1 MFCTRWVSRVQAI
14 SGICIMYLNQS
25 IATRAVW
32 SRRFQLNPFA
42 MAFAMAFGP
51 LPAAFADQG
60 AERSLGVVVITGGS
74 DSLTQSSIESA
85 KDNVKTIP
93 GGASIVDLNQ
103 VREARQST
111 WSDSLG
117 LAPGVF
123 IQDRFGSEEARIS
136 IRGSALSRTFHSFG
150 IKVMQDGVPIN
161 YADGF
166 FDMQTVD
173 PNASRYVEVL
183 RGPNATTYGATTLG
197 GAINFVAPTGYTSA
211 GSTVR
216 AEVGSFG
223 YNKVFGSTAG
233 VGKADAASGNVWD
246 YYVAGSQTK
255 QDGFRD
261 HAEMENQKTLGNFG
275 VKVSK
280 DIESR
285 FYLAAV
291 RSRTQLP
298 GYLTKA
304 ELENDPS
311 IASSQKVGS
320 VYPFRE
326 DANRRRDVDAQRVA
340 NKTTVRDGN
349 TIYEFAAYAM
359 NYSLWHPIDSI
370 IEQNAKS
377 MGGHIKATRL
387 LGQHRISVAYL
398 PSVGS
403 TKGTSKPSNNQGAAT
418 GPATSNYDQQ
428 SKNDSFF
435 IEDKYKTSDRT
446 TWIGALQYDRAN
458 RKVVDALLGS
468 NNYDY
473 SFNQWSPRLGV
484 IHDFTPSNQVFASL
498 SRNFEAPIFGTAGNS
513 TTAFKPQT
521 GTTFEVGTRGEAA
534 HDKHQYGWD
543 ATYYRASLRN
553 EFLTSCSNA
562 ACTTSTTTNVPRTL
576 HQGIELGLSHLY
588 DKKVD
593 ARIALLYSDFKF
605 VDNAS
610 VGNNALPGFP
620 PVIVRGEV
628 LYRFGEQINGK
639 PGTYMGPKLE
649 WVPSKAP
656 MDYANTV
663 YNDSYAILGFK
674 AGQAIDKK
682 WSWFLDAR
690 NLTDKKYA
698 ATTNISANYTALA
711 TAGDGR
717 RYYPGDGR
725 AIYFGIEAK
734 ID

>member
-1 MFCTRWVSRVQAI
+1 MQQNSYMYCGQVLAI
-14 SGICIMYLNQS
+14 SLATALTGAALAQS
-25 IATRAVW
+25 DAKGFDT
-32 SRRFQLNPFA
+32 
-42 MAFAMAFGP
+42 
-51 LPAAFADQG
+51 
-60 AERSLGVVVITGGS
+60 VVITARPN
-74 DSLTQSSIESA
+74 SLTQGSLESA

-103 VREARQST
+103 VREGRQST

-136 IRGSALSRTFHSFG
+136 IRGSALNRTFHSYG
-150 IKVMQDGVPIN
+150 LKVMQDGVPIN

-211 GSTVR
+211 GSVVR
-216 AEVGSFG
+216 AEMGSFG
-223 YNKVFGSTAG
+223 YNKVFGSNAG
-233 VGKADAASGNVWD
+233 VGKVDATTGNVWD

-255 QDGFRD
+255 QEGFRD
-261 HAEMENQKTLGNFG
+261 HADMENQKILGNFG

-304 ELENDPS
+304 ELEKDPS
-311 IASSQKVGS
+311 IAASNVSTATAPSSVAG
-320 VYPFRE
+320 VYPYRV
-326 DANRRRDVDAQRVA
+326 DANRRRDVDTQRVA

-349 TIYEFAAYAM
+349 TIYEIAAYAM
-359 NYSLWHPIDSI
+359 HYSLWHPIDSI
-370 IEQNAKS
+370 IEQNAQS
-377 MGGHIKATRL
+377 IGGHFKATRL
-387 LGQHRISVAYL
+387 LDQHQISVAYL
-398 PSVGS
+398 PSVGT
-403 TKGTSKPSNNQGAAT
+403 TKGTAKNTNNQGV
-418 GPATSNYDQQ
+418 ATSGPTSDYNQQ
-428 SKNDSFF
+428 SKNNSFF
-435 IEDKYKTSDRT
+435 IEDKYKSSERT
-446 TWIGALQYDRAN
+446 TWIAALQYDRAN
-458 RKVVDALLGS
+458 RKVVDVGTSAS
-468 NNYDY
+468 AIANNYDY
-473 SFNQWSPRLGV
+473 TYSQWSPRVGV
-484 IHDFTPSNQVFASL
+484 THDLTPSKQVFASL
-498 SRNFEAPIFGTAGNS
+498 SRNFEAPMFGTAGNA

-521 GTTFEVGTRGEAA
+521 GTTFEVGTRGEEKYGD
-534 HDKHQYGWD
+534 HHYGWD
-543 ATYYRASLRN
+543 ATYYRANLRN

-562 ACTTSTTTNVPRTL
+562 SCTTSTTTNVPKTL
-576 HQGIELGLSHLY
+576 HQGLELGLSHLY

-593 ARIALLYSDFKF
+593 TRLALLYSDFSF
-605 VDNAS
+605 VDHAA
-610 VGNNALPGFP
+610 VGHNALPGFP

-628 LYRFGEQINGK
+628 LYRFGAQINGK
-639 PGTYMGPKLE
+639 PSTYVGPKFE
-649 WVPSKAP
+649 WVPNKAP

-663 YNDSYAILGFK
+663 YNDSYALLGFK

-698 ATTNISANYTALA
+698 ATTNISANYTAVP
-711 TAGDGR
+711 GDGR

-725 AIYFGIEAK
+725 SAYIGVEAK
-734 ID
+734 FD

>member
-1 MFCTRWVSRVQAI
+1 
-14 SGICIMYLNQS
+14 
-25 IATRAVW
+25 
-32 SRRFQLNPFA
+32 
-42 MAFAMAFGP
+42 
-51 LPAAFADQG
+51 
-60 AERSLGVVVITGGS
+60 
-74 DSLTQSSIESA
+74 
-85 KDNVKTIP
+85 
-93 GGASIVDLNQ
+93 
-103 VREARQST
+103 
-111 WSDSLG
+111 
-117 LAPGVF
+117 
-123 IQDRFGSEEARIS
+123 
-136 IRGSALSRTFHSFG
+136 
-150 IKVMQDGVPIN
+150 
-161 YADGF
+161 
-166 FDMQTVD
+166 
-173 PNASRYVEVL
+173 
-183 RGPNATTYGATTLG
+183 
-197 GAINFVAPTGYTSA
+197 
-211 GSTVR
+211 
-216 AEVGSFG
+216 
-223 YNKVFGSTAG
+223 
-233 VGKADAASGNVWD
+233 VWD

-387 LGQHRISVAYL
+387 LGQHQISVAYL

-484 IHDFTPSNQVFASL
+484 IHDFTPSNFY
-498 SRNFEAPIFGTAGNS
+498 RN
-513 TTAFKPQT
+513 
-521 GTTFEVGTRGEAA
+521 
-534 HDKHQYGWD
+534 Y
-543 ATYYRASLRN
+543 
-553 EFLTSCSNA
+553 
-562 ACTTSTTTNVPRTL
+562 
-576 HQGIELGLSHLY
+576 
-588 DKKVD
+588 
-593 ARIALLYSDFKF
+593 
-605 VDNAS
+605 
-610 VGNNALPGFP
+610 
-620 PVIVRGEV
+620 
-628 LYRFGEQINGK
+628 
-639 PGTYMGPKLE
+639 
-649 WVPSKAP
+649 
-656 MDYANTV
+656 
-663 YNDSYAILGFK
+663 
-674 AGQAIDKK
+674 
-682 WSWFLDAR
+682 
-690 NLTDKKYA
+690 
-698 ATTNISANYTALA
+698 
-711 TAGDGR
+711 
-717 RYYPGDGR
+717 
-725 AIYFGIEAK
+725 
-734 ID
+734 

>member
-1 MFCTRWVSRVQAI
+1 MKHTHFSLSPLALSLALVI
-14 SGICIMYLNQS
+14 STG
-25 IATRAVW
+25 
-32 SRRFQLNPFA
+32 A
-42 MAFAMAFGP
+42 MAQTNQ
-51 LPAAFADQG
+51 DN
-60 AERSLGVVVITGGS
+60 SLNTVVITGKA
-74 DSLTQSSIESA
+74 DSLTQSSIETA
-85 KDNVKTIP
+85 KDSVKAIP

-103 VREARQST
+103 VREGRQST

-136 IRGSALSRTFHSFG
+136 IRGSALSRTYHSFG
-150 IKVMQDGVPIN
+150 TKVMQDGVPIN

-197 GAINFVAPTGYTSA
+197 GAINFVAPTGYS
-211 GSTVR
+211 SPVSLVR

-233 VGKADAASGNVWD
+233 VGKANATSGNVWD

-261 HAEMENQKTLGNFG
+261 HADMENQKVLGNVG

-285 FYLAAV
+285 FYVAAV

-298 GYLTKA
+298 GYLTKD
-304 ELENDPS
+304 ELEKDPS
-311 IASSQKVGS
+311 IASSQKVGAI
-320 VYPFRE
+320 YPYRE

-349 TIYEFAAYAM
+349 TIYEFAAYSM

-377 MGGHIKATRL
+377 MGGHLKATRL
-387 LGQHRISVAYL
+387 LDQHQISVAYL

-403 TKGTSKPSNNQGAAT
+403 TKGTAKPTNNQGLAT

-435 IEDKYKTSDRT
+435 IEDKFKFSERT
-446 TWIGALQYDRAN
+446 TWIAALQYDRAN
-458 RKVVDALLGS
+458 RKVIDALLAS

-473 SFNQWSPRLGV
+473 AFNQWSPRVGV
-484 IHDFTPSNQVFASL
+484 THDLTPKNQVFASV
-498 SRNFEAPIFGTAGNS
+498 SRNFEAPMFGTAGNS

-521 GTTFEVGTRGEAA
+521 GTTFEVGTRGEATY
-534 HDKHQYGWD
+534 DKHQFGWD
-543 ATYYRASLRN
+543 ATFYRANLSN

-562 ACTTSTTTNVPRTL
+562 TCTTSTTTNVPKTM
-576 HQGIELGLSHLY
+576 HQGLELGLSHLF

-593 ARIALLYSDFKF
+593 TRLALLYSDFKF

-610 VGNNALPGFP
+610 VGNNTLPGFP

-628 LYRFGEQINGK
+628 LYRFGEQVGGK
-639 PGTYMGPKLE
+639 PSTYMGPKFE

-663 YNDSYAILGFK
+663 YNDSYAVLGFK

-698 ATTNISANYTALA
+698 ATTNISANYTATA

-725 AIYFGIEAK
+725 SFYVGVEAK
-734 ID
+734 FD

>member
-1 MFCTRWVSRVQAI
+1 MKKSKFVLTPIALAI
-14 SGICIMYLNQS
+14 VFSG
-25 IATRAVW
+25 V
-32 SRRFQLNPFA
+32 A
-42 MAFAMAFGP
+42 MAQSQNVSN
-51 LPAAFADQG
+51 LNT
-60 AERSLGVVVITGGS
+60 VVITAKS
-74 DSLTQSSIESA
+74 DSMTQGAIESA

-103 VREARQST
+103 VREGRQST

-123 IQDRFGSEEARIS
+123 IQDRFGSEEARVS

-150 IKVMQDGVPIN
+150 TKVMQDGVPIN

-197 GAINFVAPTGYTSA
+197 GAINFVAPTGYSNA
-211 GSTVR
+211 GSVVR

-223 YNKVFGSTAG
+223 YNKVFGSKAG
-233 VGKADAASGNVWD
+233 VGQADAASGNVWD
-246 YYVAGSQTK
+246 YYLAGSQT
-255 QDGFRD
+255 QQNGFRD
-261 HAEMENQKTLGNFG
+261 HAEMENQKILGNFG

-285 FYLAAV
+285 FYVAAV

-320 VYPFRE
+320 VYPYRE

-359 NYSLWHPIDSI
+359 NYSLWHPIDTI

-377 MGGHIKATRL
+377 MGGHLKATHL
-387 LGQHRISVAYL
+387 VDQHQISVAYL

-403 TKGTSKPSNNQGAAT
+403 TKGTSKPTNNQGAAT

-435 IEDKYKTSDRT
+435 VEDKYKSSDRT

-458 RKVVDALLGS
+458 RKVTDALLAS

-473 SFNQWSPRLGV
+473 AFKQWSPRVGV
-484 IHDFTPSNQVFASL
+484 THDLTPFNQVFASL
-498 SRNFEAPIFGTAGNS
+498 SRNFEAPMFGTAGNA

-521 GTTFEVGTRGEAA
+521 GTTFEVGTRGEAT

-543 ATYYRASLRN
+543 ATYYRANLRN
-553 EFLTSCSNA
+553 EFLTSCANA
-562 ACTTSTTTNVPRTL
+562 ACTTSTTTNVPKTL

-588 DKKVD
+588 DKRVET
-593 ARIALLYSDFKF
+593 RMALLYSDFKF
-605 VDNAS
+605 VDNVA

-628 LYRFGEQINGK
+628 LYRFGDQVNGK
-639 PGTYMGPKLE
+639 PSTYAGPKLE
-649 WVPSKAP
+649 WVPNKAP

-663 YNDSYAILGFK
+663 YNDSYALLGFK
-674 AGQAIDKK
+674 AGQAIDKQ

-698 ATTNISANYTALA
+698 GTTNIAANYTAVP
-711 TAGDGR
+711 GDGR

-725 AIYFGIEAK
+725 SVYLGLEAK
-734 ID
+734 FD

>member
-1 MFCTRWVSRVQAI
+1 MRKNSSIRCAQVLVITMAAPLT
-14 SGICIMYLNQS
+14 GAALAQS
-25 IATRAVW
+25 
-32 SRRFQLNPFA
+32 SD
-42 MAFAMAFGP
+42 G
-51 LPAAFADQG
+51 QG
-60 AERSLGVVVITGGS
+60 FDTVVITAPLN
-74 DSLTQSSIESA
+74 SLTQNSLESA
-85 KDNVKTIP
+85 KENVKAIP

-103 VREARQST
+103 VREGRQST

-123 IQDRFGSEEARIS
+123 IQDRFGSEEARIA
-136 IRGSALSRTFHSFG
+136 IRGSALSRTYHSFG
-150 IKVMQDGVPIN
+150 TKVMQDGVPIN

-197 GAINFVAPTGYTSA
+197 GAINFVAPTGHTSA
-211 GSTVR
+211 GSVVR

-233 VGKADAASGNVWD
+233 VAKADATSGNVWD
-246 YYVAGSQTK
+246 HYVAASQTK

-261 HAEMENQKTLGNFG
+261 HAEMESQKILGNFG

-285 FYLAAV
+285 FYVAAV

-298 GYLTKA
+298 GYLTKD
-304 ELENDPS
+304 ELEKDPS

-320 VYPFRE
+320 IYPYRE

-349 TIYEFAAYAM
+349 TIYEFAAYSM

-370 IEQNAKS
+370 IEQNAQS
-377 MGGHIKATRL
+377 IGGHIKATRL
-387 LGQHRISVAYL
+387 LDQHQISVAYL
-398 PSVGS
+398 PSTGS
-403 TKGTSKPSNNQGAAT
+403 TKGTSQPTNNQGAAT
-418 GPATSNYDQQ
+418 GSATSNYDQQ

-435 IEDKYKTSDRT
+435 IEDKYKSSDRT
-446 TWIGALQYDRAN
+446 TWITALQYDRAN
-458 RKVVDALLGS
+458 RQVVDALLAS

-473 SFNQWSPRLGV
+473 SYKQWSPRVGV
-484 IHDFTPSNQVFASL
+484 THDLTPSNQVFASL
-498 SRNFEAPIFGTAGNS
+498 SRNFEAPMFGTAGNS

-521 GTTFEVGTRGEAA
+521 GTTFEVGTRGEATY
-534 HDKHQYGWD
+534 DKHQYGWD
-543 ATYYRASLRN
+543 ATYYHANLRN

-562 ACTTSTTTNVPRTL
+562 DCTTSTTTNVPKTL
-576 HQGIELGLSHLY
+576 HQGLELGLSHLY

-593 ARIALLYSDFKF
+593 TRIALLYSDFKF

-628 LYRFGEQINGK
+628 LHRFGAQVNGK
-639 PGTYMGPKLE
+639 PSTYIGPKFE
-649 WVPSKAP
+649 WVPSTAP
-656 MDYANTV
+656 MDYANMV

-698 ATTNISANYTALA
+698 ATTNISANYTAPA

-725 AIYFGIEAK
+725 SVYVGVEAK
-734 ID
+734 FD